1 MIEKIRMDFF
11 DGNINAVVAEKIP
24 CGNPAAAIFAG
35 EITAVFHVCDYA
47 LIDYVAILGK

>member
-1 MIEKIRMDFF
+1 MIQQIIVDFF
-11 DGNINAVVAEKIP
+11 DGNINAMVAEEIP
-24 CGNPAAAIFAG
+24 CGNPAAAVFAG